1 MDNDALKL
9 SLEQKIEKGQQA
21 KVALSFF
28 DSFEAAQK
36 EKLWIAAQKNDT
48 QQLTALGY
56 IALTAGAFKSYLQ
69 AAVSDGQ
76 VAERDLQMEEIR
88 NG

>member
-1 MDNDALKL
+1 MDNEARKTG
-9 SLEQKIEKGQQA
+9 LEQKIERGQQA
-21 KVALSFF
+21 RVALSFF
-28 DSFEAAQK
+28 DEFEADQK
-36 EKLWIAAQKNDT
+36 EKLWTAAQKNDS
-48 QQLTALGY
+48 QLITALGY

-76 VAERDLQMEEIR
+76 VAERDLQMEEIQ